1 MRNNTWKYVLLSI
14 AFFAIVASSF
24 IGGILVGQI
33 FPGINGGIQLLST
46 PTPVIDSTQ
55 PVQTTNL
62 DELFK
67 PFWEAWDYVDA
78 HYVEQPVDKTLL
90 MRGAIAG
97 MLESLNDPHTSYM
110 DPEMYR
116 QQSAPLEGEYEG
128 IGAWV
133 DVSGEFLTII
143 SPMPGS
149 PAEIKGL
156 KTDDQVIAVDGEDM
170 TGITGDLVLRKI
182 IGPAGTNV
190 VLTIFRPSSQETFD
204 VEITRQKIEV
214 PSVTS
219 RMLDDNIAYIQLANF
234 GENTHDELRSQL
246 KELLKNDPIGLVLD
260 LRNNGG
266 GYLDSAIQVT
276 SEFVDKSPIMVQ
288 EYGNGDRITYDAKPF
303 GIGTKIPLVVLIN
316 GGSASASEIT
326 AGAIQDY
333 ERGVLV
339 GTQSYGKGSV
349 QNWITL
355 LNDEGAIRVTVAR
368 WLTPN
373 ERQINS
379 VGLTPNY
386 VVELTEENIQKGVDS
401 QLEKAIDLLKE
412 NSK

>member
-1 MRNNTWKYVLLSI
+1 MRNNIWKYILLLV
-14 AFFAIVASSF
+14 AFFIIVSSSF
-24 IGGILVGQI
+24 IGGFFVSQI
-33 FPGINGGIQLLST
+33 FPGINGRFQEIST

-55 PVQTTNL
+55 PVETT
-62 DELFK
+62 DMEELFK
-67 PFWEAWDYVDA
+67 PFWEAWDYVNA

-90 MRGAIAG
+90 MRGAITG

-149 PAEIKGL
+149 PAETKGL
-156 KTDDQVIAVDGEDM
+156 KTDDQIIAVDGEDM
-170 TGITGDLVLRKI
+170 TGIAGDLVLRKI

-190 VLTIFRPSSQETFD
+190 VLTVFRPGSQETFE

-219 RMLDDNIAYIQLANF
+219 KMLDDNIAYMQLANF
-234 GENTHDELRSQL
+234 GEKTHDELRSQL

-266 GYLDSAIQVT
+266 GYLDSAIQIT
-276 SEFVDKSPIMVQ
+276 SEFVDKSPIMYQ
-288 EYGNGDRITYDAKPF
+288 EYGNGERITYDAKPF

-349 QNWITL
+349 QNWIAL
-355 LNDEGAIRVTVAR
+355 LNEEGAIRVTVAR

-386 VVELTEENIQKGVDS
+386 VVELTEENIQAGVDT

-412 NSK
+412 NLK

>member
-1 MRNNTWKYVLLSI
+1 MRNNIWKYVLLLI
-14 AFFAIVASSF
+14 AFFTIVASSF
-24 IGGILVGQI
+24 IGGVLVSQI
-33 FPGINGGIQLLST
+33 FPGINGRIQLLST

-90 MRGAIAG
+90 MRGAITG

-170 TGITGDLVLRKI
+170 TGIAGDLVLRKI

-219 RMLDDNIAYIQLANF
+219 KMLDDKIAYIQLANF

-246 KELLKNDPIGLVLD
+246 KELLKNEPIGLVLD

-266 GYLDSAIQVT
+266 GYLDSAIQIT
-276 SEFVDKSPIMVQ
+276 SEFVDQSPIMYQ

-333 ERGVLV
+333 ERGALV

-349 QNWITL
+349 QNWIAL
-355 LNDEGAIRVTVAR
+355 LNNEGAIRVTVAR

-386 VVELTEENIQKGVDS
+386 VVELTEENIQEGVDT

>member
-55 PVQTTNL
+55 PVQITNL

-219 RMLDDNIAYIQLANF
+219 KMLDDNIAYIQLANF

-276 SEFVDKSPIMVQ
+276 SEFVDQSPIMVQ

-303 GIGTKIPLVVLIN
+303 GIGTKIPLAVLIN

-379 VGLTPNY
+379 IGLTPNY
-386 VVELTEENIQKGVDS
+386 VVELTEENIQKGEDT
-401 QLEKAIDLLKE
+401 QLEKAIDLLKG